1 MYIFDLVVSAHIEN
15 IKLMVSNIQIFNNQD
30 YQRWF
35 LPEFRLNKQLQHEA
49 TYVIINK
56 AYIYAWTGPVH
67 TPVGFSLPQ
76 NITDPMIVHIN
87 ENKL

>member
-1 MYIFDLVVSAHIEN
+1 M
-15 IKLMVSNIQIFNNQD
+15 
-30 YQRWF
+30 
-35 LPEFRLNKQLQHEA
+35 
-49 TYVIINK
+49 YVIINK

-67 TPVGFSLPQ
+67 IPVGFSLPQ